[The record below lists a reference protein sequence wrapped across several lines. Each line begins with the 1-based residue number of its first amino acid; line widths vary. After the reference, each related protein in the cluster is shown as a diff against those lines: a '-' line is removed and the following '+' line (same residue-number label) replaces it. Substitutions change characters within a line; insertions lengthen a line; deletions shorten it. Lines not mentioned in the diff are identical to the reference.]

1 MKQDW
6 NRYLTPA
13 KPEEVDALYRE
24 VMGEEMRRIEV
35 AQIDVKSWGLY
46 VNGILI
52 GTSKARFDADHAK
65 VMLEKA
71 LASSVSEQ
79 KENLKI

>member
-1 MKQDW
+1 L
-6 NRYLTPA
+6 NPPL
-13 KPEEVDALYRE
+13 
-24 VMGEEMRRIEV
+24 IEV
-35 AQIDVKSWGLY
+35 KQIDAKQWGLY

-71 LASSVSEQ
+71 L
-79 KENLKI
+79 KLT